1 MVGAWLLAAA
11 LVCGAT
17 ASMDKKG
24 CKTVLEEVESC
35 TVEPKEFCTPAN
47 CKPGVHVVCEMVEES
62 HGSYRRRR
70 EADDDQPAGRRRR
83 EVEDSGRKR
92 RQALE
97 LDASEVRREYEAEVA
112 GDILLPSEEELREIL
127 ARPTESAE
135 EDEEDEE
142 DEDKM
147 LDAMLDDVFKET
159 DDENMVKKEGLATEV
174 EDDLSADY
182 GGEQDYDDYTEAPMD
197 YDDYVA
203 PTDAEAPLGGLEVE
217 ADVGEADYGDYGGDF
232 VGGEDESSSED
243 YESGLGGA
251 PTSDT
256 YMATPSTPSP
266 SYTAPPSY
274 TTPSPSYTTPS
285 PSYTAPSSFD
295 SAVPLLQ
302 PYYSPPS
309 GQYGFV
315 PEPVAKEP
323 TAVEHHGPAV
333 EYAPERNP
341 VDYGDY
347 EPAPAAHPSPAPA
360 AHHSPAP
367 VAHHS
372 PAPVMVKKCREVAS
386 GCTCRMGTREVCSKK
401 VVQVKKCPKSQSA
414 HLVTKLLSKI
424 GAGINKHLEKAR
436 PWVSGLTKLTKTKK
450 PKKVVVEKPR
460 KTGRDWW

>member
-1 MVGAWLLAAA
+1 M
-11 LVCGAT
+11 
-17 ASMDKKG
+17 
-24 CKTVLEEVESC
+24 
-35 TVEPKEFCTPAN
+35 
-47 CKPGVHVVCEMVEES
+47 
-62 HGSYRRRR
+62 
-70 EADDDQPAGRRRR
+70 
-83 EVEDSGRKR
+83 
-92 RQALE
+92 
-97 LDASEVRREYEAEVA
+97 
-112 GDILLPSEEELREIL
+112 
-127 ARPTESAE
+127 
-135 EDEEDEE
+135 
-142 DEDKM
+142 
-147 LDAMLDDVFKET
+147 
-159 DDENMVKKEGLATEV
+159 EV

-266 SYTAPPSY
+266 SYT
-274 TTPSPSYTTPS
+274 TPS

-315 PEPVAKEP
+315 PEPI
-323 TAVEHHGPAV
+323 AVEHHGPAV

-360 AHHSPAP
+360 AHPSPAP

-424 GAGINKHLEKAR
+424 GAGINKHPEKAR
-436 PWVSGLTKLTKTKK
+436 PWVSGPTKLTKTKK
-450 PKKVVVEKPR
+450 PKKVVVEQPR
-460 KTGRDWW
+460 KTRRDWW